1 MPEMQYLDAVIR
13 RKRGELK
20 IAAKDEVEKSG
31 QQGPQE
37 KSEPEDLPFGR
48 YGLYD
53 ENSSCDVRR
62 NKRRNESMKE
72 EQVGKRKVRKA
83 HCRCQ
88 SNYPSSEQ
96 ASLAN
101 R

>member
-20 IAAKDEVEKSG
+20 IAVKDEVEKSG

-72 EQVGKRKVRKA
+72 EQVGKRKVSALRLR
-83 HCRCQ
+83 RCQ
-88 SNYPSSEQ
+88 SNYPVERTSI
-96 ASLAN
+96 AS
-101 R
+101 

>member
-1 MPEMQYLDAVIR
+1 LQQ
-13 RKRGELK
+13 KTK
-20 IAAKDEVEKSG
+20 VEKSG

-53 ENSSCDVRR
+53 ENSSCNARR
-62 NKRRNESMKE
+62 NKRRRNESMKE

-83 HCRCQ
+83 HCGFAVANQTTRRA
-88 SNYPSSEQ
+88 NKPRKLI
-96 ASLAN
+96 AGDGLLLAADH
-101 R
+101 